1 MLISSS
7 GAPGER
13 RPAPGRGVVR
23 ATSCRTWTHRL
34 SVLSIALAGSML
46 AASGAYALSFVEA
59 REIAEQQSPRV
70 SAQRLQIDAVESA
83 QKAAGTLP
91 DPKLSIGLESF
102 PISGMDRWSLTRES
116 MTGQR
121 LALMQEVPNQA
132 KRAAK
137 VASAQA
143 RVERERA
150 ALVLQR
156 LQIRQELGLAWIAAQ
171 AVEQRD
177 QLLAE
182 LLAENR
188 RLQDSL
194 LARVAGGSAQ
204 AGDLLTAQQ
213 EALALSDRRD
223 DLQRDRSKARAML
236 RRWVGPRADESLQ
249 GGTGPLIHPVAQLR
263 AELSSHAELA
273 LYPTMQSMARAES
286 HEAQSEARGD
296 WSWEVAY
303 TRRDRRW
310 GDMVSFQLTF
320 DLPWQKERR
329 QTPMIQ
335 AKQRELERLEAEQE
349 PHRDCRARQ
358 RAGQHQPGGPGDDP
372 AQHEHPADA
381 DRTAWPAGAD
391 HRQSRSGVAAVP
403 ADVLPA
409 GSHSMSTTKKL
420 RLGPLPRTESVKL
433 TFACPVSLK
442 ADLDRYAALHAQV
455 YGEAVDTATL
465 IPYMLE
471 AFMEG
476 DRGFKRT
483 QTKNE
488 KATPA

>member
-1 MLISSS
+1 MF
-7 GAPGER
+7 
-13 RPAPGRGVVR
+13 
-23 ATSCRTWTHRL
+23 
-34 SVLSIALAGSML
+34 
-46 AASGAYALSFVEA
+46 AASRTYALSFAEA

-91 DPKLSIGLESF
+91 DPKLSVGLENL

-171 AVEQRD
+171 AVEQRE
-177 QLLAE
+177 QLLTE
-182 LLAENR
+182 LLAENQ

-194 LARVAGGSAQ
+194 PARVAGGSAQ
-204 AGDLLTAQQ
+204 AGDLLAAQQ

-286 HEAQSEARGD
+286 HEAQSESRGD
-296 WSWEVAY
+296 WSWEIAY
-303 TRRDRRW
+303 SRRDRRW
-310 GDMVSFQLTF
+310 GDMVSFQVTF
-320 DLPWQKERR
+320 DLPWQKDRR

-349 PHRDCRARQ
+349 DVARRHLQELDDSAAELQALDSQIERLKSTGLQLAQGRAELALSNY
-358 RAGQHQPGGPGDDP
+358 RAAKSDLSAVLGAR
-372 AQHEHPADA
+372 AQ
-381 DRTAWPAGAD
+381 
-391 HRQSRSGVAAVP
+391 
-403 ADVLPA
+403 VLE
-409 GSHSMSTTKKL
+409 TRL
-420 RLGPLPRTESVKL
+420 RLIDLQAQCDGVTTRLN
-433 TFACPVSLK
+433 SLI
-442 ADLDRYAALHAQV
+442 AD
-455 YGEAVDTATL
+455 
-465 IPYMLE
+465 
-471 AFMEG
+471 
-476 DRGFKRT
+476 
-483 QTKNE
+483 
-488 KATPA
+488 

>member
-1 MLISSS
+1 MLISFPGAS
-7 GAPGER
+7 GELR
-13 RPAPGRGVVR
+13 RTPSHGAMR
-23 ATSCRTWTHRL
+23 AISCGTWVHRL
-34 SVLSIALAGSML
+34 SVLSIALASSVF
-46 AASGAYALSFVEA
+46 ASSRAYALNFAEA

-91 DPKLSIGLESF
+91 DPKLSIGMENY
-102 PISGMDRWSLTRES
+102 PISGMDRWSLTREP

-132 KRAAK
+132 KREAK

-177 QLLAE
+177 RLLAE

-194 LARVAGGSAQ
+194 PARVAGGSAQ
-204 AGDLLTAQQ
+204 AGDLLAAQQ

-223 DLQRDRSKARAML
+223 DLQRDRAKARAML
-236 RRWVGPRADESLQ
+236 RRWVGSRADEALQ
-249 GGTGPLIHPVAQLR
+249 GDTDPLVRPVAQLR
-263 AELSSHAELA
+263 SDLSRHAELA
-273 LYPTMQSMARAES
+273 LYPAMQSMARAES
-286 HEAQSEARGD
+286 HEAQAESRGD

-303 TRRDRRW
+303 SRRDRRW
-310 GDMVSFQLTF
+310 GDMVSFQVTF

-349 PHRDCRARQ
+349 DVARRHLQELDDSAAELKALDSQIERLKSTGLQLAQGRAELALSNY
-358 RAGQHQPGGPGDDP
+358 RAAKGDLGAVLSAR
-372 AQHEHPADA
+372 AQ
-381 DRTAWPAGAD
+381 
-391 HRQSRSGVAAVP
+391 
-403 ADVLPA
+403 VLE
-409 GSHSMSTTKKL
+409 TRL
-420 RLGPLPRTESVKL
+420 RLIDLQSQRDSVTTRL
-433 TFACPVSLK
+433 NSLI
-442 ADLDRYAALHAQV
+442 AD
-455 YGEAVDTATL
+455 
-465 IPYMLE
+465 
-471 AFMEG
+471 
-476 DRGFKRT
+476 
-483 QTKNE
+483 
-488 KATPA
+488 

>member
-13 RPAPGRGVVR
+13 RPAPGHGVLR
-23 ATSCRTWTHRL
+23 AIPRRTWIHRL
-34 SVLSIALAGSML
+34 SILSIALAGSMF
-46 AASGAYALSFVEA
+46 AASRTYALSFAEA

-91 DPKLSIGLESF
+91 DPKLSVGLENL

-171 AVEQRD
+171 AVEQRE
-177 QLLAE
+177 QLLTE
-182 LLAENR
+182 LLAENQ

-194 LARVAGGSAQ
+194 PARVAGGSAQ
-204 AGDLLTAQQ
+204 AGDLLAAQQ

-286 HEAQSEARGD
+286 HEAQSESRGD
-296 WSWEVAY
+296 WSWEIAY
-303 TRRDRRW
+303 SRRDRRW
-310 GDMVSFQLTF
+310 GDMVSFQVTF
-320 DLPWQKERR
+320 DLPWQKDRR

-349 PHRDCRARQ
+349 DVARRHLQELDDSAAELQALDSQIERLKSTGLQLAQGRAELALSNY
-358 RAGQHQPGGPGDDP
+358 RAAKSDLSAVLGAR
-372 AQHEHPADA
+372 AQ
-381 DRTAWPAGAD
+381 
-391 HRQSRSGVAAVP
+391 
-403 ADVLPA
+403 VLE
-409 GSHSMSTTKKL
+409 TRL
-420 RLGPLPRTESVKL
+420 RLIDLQAQRDGVTTRLN
-433 TFACPVSLK
+433 SLI
-442 ADLDRYAALHAQV
+442 AD
-455 YGEAVDTATL
+455 
-465 IPYMLE
+465 
-471 AFMEG
+471 
-476 DRGFKRT
+476 
-483 QTKNE
+483 
-488 KATPA
+488 

>member
-13 RPAPGRGVVR
+13 RPAPGHGVLR
-23 ATSCRTWTHRL
+23 AIPRRTWIHRL
-34 SVLSIALAGSML
+34 SILSIALAGSMF
-46 AASGAYALSFVEA
+46 AASRTYALSFAEA

-91 DPKLSIGLESF
+91 DPKLSVGLENL

-171 AVEQRD
+171 AVEQRE
-177 QLLAE
+177 QLLTE
-182 LLAENR
+182 LLAENQ

-194 LARVAGGSAQ
+194 PARVAGGSAQ
-204 AGDLLTAQQ
+204 AGDLLAAQQ
-213 EALALSDRRD
+213 EALALSYRRD

-286 HEAQSEARGD
+286 HEAQSESRGD
-296 WSWEVAY
+296 WSWEIAY
-303 TRRDRRW
+303 SRRDRRW
-310 GDMVSFQLTF
+310 GDMVSFQVTF
-320 DLPWQKERR
+320 DLPWQKDRR

-349 PHRDCRARQ
+349 DVARRHLQELDDSAAELQALDSQIERLKSTGLQLAQGRAELALSNYRSAKGDLSAVLGA
-358 RAGQHQPGGPGDDP
+358 RAQ
-372 AQHEHPADA
+372 
-381 DRTAWPAGAD
+381 
-391 HRQSRSGVAAVP
+391 
-403 ADVLPA
+403 VLEA
-409 GSHSMSTTKKL
+409 RL
-420 RLGPLPRTESVKL
+420 RLIDLQAQRDGVTTRLN
-433 TFACPVSLK
+433 SLI
-442 ADLDRYAALHAQV
+442 AD
-455 YGEAVDTATL
+455 
-465 IPYMLE
+465 
-471 AFMEG
+471 
-476 DRGFKRT
+476 
-483 QTKNE
+483 
-488 KATPA
+488 

>member
-13 RPAPGRGVVR
+13 RPAPGRGVLR
-23 ATSCRTWTHRL
+23 AIPRRTWIHRL
-34 SVLSIALAGSML
+34 SILSIALAGSMF
-46 AASGAYALSFVEA
+46 AASRTYALSFAEA

-91 DPKLSIGLESF
+91 DPKLSVGLENL

-171 AVEQRD
+171 AVEQRE
-177 QLLAE
+177 QLLTE
-182 LLAENR
+182 LLAENQ

-194 LARVAGGSAQ
+194 PARVAGGSAQ

-286 HEAQSEARGD
+286 HEAQSESRGD
-296 WSWEVAY
+296 WSWEIAY
-303 TRRDRRW
+303 SRRDRRW
-310 GDMVSFQLTF
+310 GDMVSFQVTF
-320 DLPWQKERR
+320 DLPWQKDRR

-349 PHRDCRARQ
+349 DVARRHLQELDDSAAELQALDSQIERLKSTGLQLAQGRAELALGNY
-358 RAGQHQPGGPGDDP
+358 RAAKGDLGAVLGAR
-372 AQHEHPADA
+372 AQ
-381 DRTAWPAGAD
+381 
-391 HRQSRSGVAAVP
+391 
-403 ADVLPA
+403 VLE
-409 GSHSMSTTKKL
+409 TRL
-420 RLGPLPRTESVKL
+420 RLIDLQAQRDGVTTRLN
-433 TFACPVSLK
+433 SLI
-442 ADLDRYAALHAQV
+442 AD
-455 YGEAVDTATL
+455 
-465 IPYMLE
+465 
-471 AFMEG
+471 
-476 DRGFKRT
+476 
-483 QTKNE
+483 
-488 KATPA
+488 

>member
-1 MLISSS
+1 
-7 GAPGER
+7 
-13 RPAPGRGVVR
+13 
-23 ATSCRTWTHRL
+23 
-34 SVLSIALAGSML
+34 ML

-249 GGTGPLIHPVAQLR
+249 GGTGPLVHPVAQLR

-296 WSWEVAY
+296 WSWEIAY

-335 AKQRELERLEAEQE
+335 AKQRELERLEVEQE
-349 PHRDCRARQ
+349 DVARRHLQELDDSAAELQALDSQIERLKSTGLQLAQGRAELALGNY
-358 RAGQHQPGGPGDDP
+358 RAAKGDLGAVLGAR
-372 AQHEHPADA
+372 AQ
-381 DRTAWPAGAD
+381 
-391 HRQSRSGVAAVP
+391 
-403 ADVLPA
+403 VLE
-409 GSHSMSTTKKL
+409 TRL
-420 RLGPLPRTESVKL
+420 RLIDLQAQRDGVTTRLN
-433 TFACPVSLK
+433 SLI
-442 ADLDRYAALHAQV
+442 AD
-455 YGEAVDTATL
+455 
-465 IPYMLE
+465 
-471 AFMEG
+471 
-476 DRGFKRT
+476 
-483 QTKNE
+483 
-488 KATPA
+488 

>member
-13 RPAPGRGVVR
+13 RPAPGHGVLR
-23 ATSCRTWTHRL
+23 AIPRRTWIHRL
-34 SVLSIALAGSML
+34 SILSIALAGSMF
-46 AASGAYALSFVEA
+46 AASRTYALSFAEA

-91 DPKLSIGLESF
+91 DPKLSVGLENL

-171 AVEQRD
+171 AVEQRE
-177 QLLAE
+177 QLLTE
-182 LLAENR
+182 LLAENQ

-194 LARVAGGSAQ
+194 PARVAGGSAQ
-204 AGDLLTAQQ
+204 AGDLLAAQQ

-286 HEAQSEARGD
+286 HEAQSESRGD
-296 WSWEVAY
+296 WSWEIAY
-303 TRRDRRW
+303 SRRDRRW
-310 GDMVSFQLTF
+310 GDMVSFQVTF
-320 DLPWQKERR
+320 DLPWQKDRR

-349 PHRDCRARQ
+349 DVARRHLQELDDSAAELQALDSQIERLKSTGLQLAQGRAELALSNY
-358 RAGQHQPGGPGDDP
+358 RAAKGDLGAVLGAR
-372 AQHEHPADA
+372 AQ
-381 DRTAWPAGAD
+381 
-391 HRQSRSGVAAVP
+391 
-403 ADVLPA
+403 VLE
-409 GSHSMSTTKKL
+409 TRL
-420 RLGPLPRTESVKL
+420 RLIDLQAQRDGVTTRLN
-433 TFACPVSLK
+433 SLI
-442 ADLDRYAALHAQV
+442 AD
-455 YGEAVDTATL
+455 
-465 IPYMLE
+465 
-471 AFMEG
+471 
-476 DRGFKRT
+476 
-483 QTKNE
+483 
-488 KATPA
+488 

>member
-182 LLAENR
+182 LLAENQ

-249 GGTGPLIHPVAQLR
+249 GGTGSLLRPVAQLR
-263 AELSSHAELA
+263 TELSSHAELA
-273 LYPTMQSMARAES
+273 LYPAMQSMARAES
-286 HEAQSEARGD
+286 HEAQSESRGD

-349 PHRDCRARQ
+349 DVTRKHLQELDDSAAELQALDSQIERLQSTGLQLAQGRAELALSNYRSAKGDLSAVLGA
-358 RAGQHQPGGPGDDP
+358 RAQ
-372 AQHEHPADA
+372 
-381 DRTAWPAGAD
+381 
-391 HRQSRSGVAAVP
+391 
-403 ADVLPA
+403 VLEA
-409 GSHSMSTTKKL
+409 RL
-420 RLGPLPRTESVKL
+420 RLIDLQAQRDGVTTRLN
-433 TFACPVSLK
+433 SLI
-442 ADLDRYAALHAQV
+442 AD
-455 YGEAVDTATL
+455 
-465 IPYMLE
+465 
-471 AFMEG
+471 
-476 DRGFKRT
+476 
-483 QTKNE
+483 
-488 KATPA
+488 

>member
-13 RPAPGRGVVR
+13 RPAPSHGAMR
-23 ATSCRTWTHRL
+23 AISCGPRVHRL
-34 SVLSIALAGSML
+34 SILTIALMGGVFTS
-46 AASGAYALSFVEA
+46 SQAYALNFAEA

-91 DPKLSIGLESF
+91 DPKLSVGMENF
-102 PISGMDRWSLTRES
+102 PVSGMDRWSLTRES

-182 LLAENR
+182 LLAENQ

-194 LARVAGGSAQ
+194 P
-204 AGDLLTAQQ
+204 AQQ
-213 EALALSDRRD
+213 EALALSDRLD
-223 DLQRDRSKARAML
+223 DLPRDRAKARAML
-236 RRWVGPRADESLQ
+236 RRWVGPRADETLQ
-249 GGTGPLIHPVAQLR
+249 GDTGPLIRPVTQLR
-263 AELSSHAELA
+263 TDLSSHAELA
-273 LYPTMQSMARAES
+273 LYPAMQSMARAES
-286 HEAQSEARGD
+286 HEAQSESRGD

-310 GDMVSFQLTF
+310 GDMVSFQVTF

-335 AKQRELERLEAEQE
+335 AKQRELERLEVEQE
-349 PHRDCRARQ
+349 DVARKHLQ
-358 RAGQHQPGGPGDDP
+358 ELDDSAAELQALDSQIERLKSTGLQL
-372 AQHEHPADA
+372 AQG
-381 DRTAWPAGAD
+381 R
-391 HRQSRSGVAAVP
+391 
-403 ADVLPA
+403 
-409 GSHSMSTTKKL
+409 
-420 RLGPLPRTESVKL
+420 
-433 TFACPVSLK
+433 
-442 ADLDRYAALHAQV
+442 ADLALSNYRAAKGDLGAVLGARAQV
-455 YGEAVDTATL
+455 
-465 IPYMLE
+465 LE
-471 AFMEG
+471 ARMRLIDLQAQRDG
-476 DRGFKRT
+476 VTTRLNSLIAD
-483 QTKNE
+483 
-488 KATPA
+488 

>member
-13 RPAPGRGVVR
+13 RPAPGHGVLR
-23 ATSCRTWTHRL
+23 AIPRRTWIHRL
-34 SVLSIALAGSML
+34 SILSIALAGSMF
-46 AASGAYALSFVEA
+46 AASRTYALSFAEA

-91 DPKLSIGLESF
+91 DPKLSVGLENL

-171 AVEQRD
+171 AVEQRE
-177 QLLAE
+177 QLLTE
-182 LLAENR
+182 LLAENQ

-194 LARVAGGSAQ
+194 PERVAGGSAQ
-204 AGDLLTAQQ
+204 AGDLLAAQQ

-286 HEAQSEARGD
+286 HEAQSESRGD
-296 WSWEVAY
+296 WSWEIAY
-303 TRRDRRW
+303 SRRDRRW
-310 GDMVSFQLTF
+310 GDMVSFQVTF
-320 DLPWQKERR
+320 DLPWQKDRR

-349 PHRDCRARQ
+349 DVARRHLQELDDSAAELQALDSQIERLKSTGLQLAQGRAELALGNY
-358 RAGQHQPGGPGDDP
+358 RAAKGDLGAVLGAR
-372 AQHEHPADA
+372 AQ
-381 DRTAWPAGAD
+381 
-391 HRQSRSGVAAVP
+391 
-403 ADVLPA
+403 VLE
-409 GSHSMSTTKKL
+409 TRL
-420 RLGPLPRTESVKL
+420 RLIDLQAQRDGVTTRLN
-433 TFACPVSLK
+433 SLI
-442 ADLDRYAALHAQV
+442 AD
-455 YGEAVDTATL
+455 
-465 IPYMLE
+465 
-471 AFMEG
+471 
-476 DRGFKRT
+476 
-483 QTKNE
+483 
-488 KATPA
+488 

>member
-13 RPAPGRGVVR
+13 RPAPGHGVLR
-23 ATSCRTWTHRL
+23 AIPRRTWIHRL
-34 SVLSIALAGSML
+34 SILSIALAGSMF
-46 AASGAYALSFVEA
+46 AASRTYALSFAEA

-91 DPKLSIGLESF
+91 DPKLSVGLENL

-171 AVEQRD
+171 AVEQRE
-177 QLLAE
+177 QLLTE
-182 LLAENR
+182 LLAENQ

-194 LARVAGGSAQ
+194 PARVAGGSAQ
-204 AGDLLTAQQ
+204 AGDLLAAQQ

-273 LYPTMQSMARAES
+273 LYPAMQSMARAES
-286 HEAQSEARGD
+286 HEAQSESRGD
-296 WSWEVAY
+296 WSWEIAY
-303 TRRDRRW
+303 SRRDRRW
-310 GDMVSFQLTF
+310 GDMVSFQVTF
-320 DLPWQKERR
+320 DLPWQKDRR

-349 PHRDCRARQ
+349 DVARRHLQELDDSAAELQALDSQIERLKSTGLQLAQGRAELALSNY
-358 RAGQHQPGGPGDDP
+358 RAAKGDLSAVLGAR
-372 AQHEHPADA
+372 AQ
-381 DRTAWPAGAD
+381 
-391 HRQSRSGVAAVP
+391 
-403 ADVLPA
+403 VLEA
-409 GSHSMSTTKKL
+409 RL
-420 RLGPLPRTESVKL
+420 RLIDLQAQRDGVTTRLN
-433 TFACPVSLK
+433 SLI
-442 ADLDRYAALHAQV
+442 AD
-455 YGEAVDTATL
+455 
-465 IPYMLE
+465 
-471 AFMEG
+471 
-476 DRGFKRT
+476 
-483 QTKNE
+483 
-488 KATPA
+488 

>member
-194 LARVAGGSAQ
+194 
-204 AGDLLTAQQ
+204 
-213 EALALSDRRD
+213 
-223 DLQRDRSKARAML
+223 
-236 RRWVGPRADESLQ
+236 
-249 GGTGPLIHPVAQLR
+249 
-263 AELSSHAELA
+263 
-273 LYPTMQSMARAES
+273 
-286 HEAQSEARGD
+286 
-296 WSWEVAY
+296 
-303 TRRDRRW
+303 
-310 GDMVSFQLTF
+310 
-320 DLPWQKERR
+320 
-329 QTPMIQ
+329 
-335 AKQRELERLEAEQE
+335 
-349 PHRDCRARQ
+349 
-358 RAGQHQPGGPGDDP
+358 
-372 AQHEHPADA
+372 
-381 DRTAWPAGAD
+381 
-391 HRQSRSGVAAVP
+391 AAVCYEP
-403 ADVLPA
+403 
-409 GSHSMSTTKKL
+409 L
-420 RLGPLPRTESVKL
+420 R
-433 TFACPVSLK
+433 F
-442 ADLDRYAALHAQV
+442 
-455 YGEAVDTATL
+455 
-465 IPYMLE
+465 
-471 AFMEG
+471 
-476 DRGFKRT
+476 FK
-483 QTKNE
+483 E
-488 KATPA
+488 

>member
-1 MLISSS
+1 
-7 GAPGER
+7 
-13 RPAPGRGVVR
+13 
-23 ATSCRTWTHRL
+23 
-34 SVLSIALAGSML
+34 LSIALAGSML

-194 LARVAGGSAQ
+194 PARVAGGSAQ

-286 HEAQSEARGD
+286 HEAQSESRGD

-349 PHRDCRARQ
+349 DVTRKHLQELDDSAAELQALDSQIERLQSTGLQLAQGRAELALSNYRSAKGDLSAVLGA
-358 RAGQHQPGGPGDDP
+358 RAQ
-372 AQHEHPADA
+372 
-381 DRTAWPAGAD
+381 
-391 HRQSRSGVAAVP
+391 
-403 ADVLPA
+403 VLEA
-409 GSHSMSTTKKL
+409 RL
-420 RLGPLPRTESVKL
+420 RLIDLQAQRDGVTTRLN
-433 TFACPVSLK
+433 SLI
-442 ADLDRYAALHAQV
+442 AD
-455 YGEAVDTATL
+455 
-465 IPYMLE
+465 
-471 AFMEG
+471 
-476 DRGFKRT
+476 
-483 QTKNE
+483 
-488 KATPA
+488 

>member
-1 MLISSS
+1 MF
-7 GAPGER
+7 
-13 RPAPGRGVVR
+13 
-23 ATSCRTWTHRL
+23 
-34 SVLSIALAGSML
+34 
-46 AASGAYALSFVEA
+46 AASRTYALSFAEA

-91 DPKLSIGLESF
+91 DPKLSVGLENL

-182 LLAENR
+182 LLAENQ

-194 LARVAGGSAQ
+194 PARVAGGSAQ
-204 AGDLLTAQQ
+204 AGDLLAAQQ

-249 GGTGPLIHPVAQLR
+249 GGIGPLIHPVAQLR

-273 LYPTMQSMARAES
+273 LYPAMQSMARAES
-286 HEAQSEARGD
+286 HEAQSESRGD
-296 WSWEVAY
+296 WSWEIAY
-303 TRRDRRW
+303 SRRDRRW
-310 GDMVSFQLTF
+310 GDMVSFQVTF
-320 DLPWQKERR
+320 DLPWQKDRR

-349 PHRDCRARQ
+349 DVARRHLQELDDSAAELQALDSQIERLKSTGLQLAQGRAELALGNY
-358 RAGQHQPGGPGDDP
+358 RAAKGDLGAVLGAR
-372 AQHEHPADA
+372 AQ
-381 DRTAWPAGAD
+381 
-391 HRQSRSGVAAVP
+391 
-403 ADVLPA
+403 VLE
-409 GSHSMSTTKKL
+409 TRL
-420 RLGPLPRTESVKL
+420 RLIDLQAQRDGVTTRLN
-433 TFACPVSLK
+433 SLI
-442 ADLDRYAALHAQV
+442 AD
-455 YGEAVDTATL
+455 
-465 IPYMLE
+465 
-471 AFMEG
+471 
-476 DRGFKRT
+476 
-483 QTKNE
+483 
-488 KATPA
+488 

>member
-171 AVEQRD
+171 AVEQRE
-177 QLLAE
+177 QLLTE
-182 LLAENR
+182 LLAENQ

-194 LARVAGGSAQ
+194 PARVAGGSAQ
-204 AGDLLTAQQ
+204 AGDLLAAQQ

-286 HEAQSEARGD
+286 HEAQSESRGD
-296 WSWEVAY
+296 WSWEIAY
-303 TRRDRRW
+303 SRRDRRW
-310 GDMVSFQLTF
+310 GDMVSFQVTF
-320 DLPWQKERR
+320 DLPWQKDRR

-349 PHRDCRARQ
+349 DVSRRHLQELDDSSAELRALDSQIERLKSTGLQ
-358 RAGQHQPGGPGDDP
+358 LAQGRAELALSNYRAAKGDLSAVLGAR
-372 AQHEHPADA
+372 AQ
-381 DRTAWPAGAD
+381 
-391 HRQSRSGVAAVP
+391 
-403 ADVLPA
+403 VLEA
-409 GSHSMSTTKKL
+409 RL
-420 RLGPLPRTESVKL
+420 RLIDLQAQRDGVTTRLN
-433 TFACPVSLK
+433 SLI
-442 ADLDRYAALHAQV
+442 AD
-455 YGEAVDTATL
+455 
-465 IPYMLE
+465 
-471 AFMEG
+471 
-476 DRGFKRT
+476 
-483 QTKNE
+483 
-488 KATPA
+488 

>member
-13 RPAPGRGVVR
+13 RPAPGHGVLR
-23 ATSCRTWTHRL
+23 AIPRRTWIHRL
-34 SVLSIALAGSML
+34 SILSIALAGSMF
-46 AASGAYALSFVEA
+46 AASRTYALSFAEA

-91 DPKLSIGLESF
+91 DPKLSVGLENL

-171 AVEQRD
+171 AVEQRE
-177 QLLAE
+177 QLLTE
-182 LLAENR
+182 LLAENQ

-194 LARVAGGSAQ
+194 PARVAGGSAQ
-204 AGDLLTAQQ
+204 AGDLLAAQQ

-249 GGTGPLIHPVAQLR
+249 GGTGPLIQPVAQLR

-286 HEAQSEARGD
+286 HEAQSESRGD
-296 WSWEVAY
+296 WSWEIAY
-303 TRRDRRW
+303 SRRDRRW
-310 GDMVSFQLTF
+310 GDMVSFQVTF
-320 DLPWQKERR
+320 DLPWQKDRR

-349 PHRDCRARQ
+349 DVARRHLQELDDSAAELQALDSQIERLKSTGLQLAQGRAELALGNY
-358 RAGQHQPGGPGDDP
+358 RAAKGDLGAVLGAR
-372 AQHEHPADA
+372 AQ
-381 DRTAWPAGAD
+381 
-391 HRQSRSGVAAVP
+391 
-403 ADVLPA
+403 VLE
-409 GSHSMSTTKKL
+409 TRL
-420 RLGPLPRTESVKL
+420 RLIDLQAQRDGVTTRLN
-433 TFACPVSLK
+433 SLI
-442 ADLDRYAALHAQV
+442 AD
-455 YGEAVDTATL
+455 
-465 IPYMLE
+465 
-471 AFMEG
+471 
-476 DRGFKRT
+476 
-483 QTKNE
+483 
-488 KATPA
+488 

>member
-1 MLISSS
+1 MF
-7 GAPGER
+7 
-13 RPAPGRGVVR
+13 
-23 ATSCRTWTHRL
+23 
-34 SVLSIALAGSML
+34 
-46 AASGAYALSFVEA
+46 AASRTYALSFAEA

-91 DPKLSIGLESF
+91 DPKLSVGLENL

-171 AVEQRD
+171 AVEQRE
-177 QLLAE
+177 QLLTE
-182 LLAENR
+182 LLAENQ

-194 LARVAGGSAQ
+194 PARVAGGSAQ
-204 AGDLLTAQQ
+204 AGDLLAAQQ

-286 HEAQSEARGD
+286 HEAQSESRGD
-296 WSWEVAY
+296 WSWEIAY
-303 TRRDRRW
+303 SRRDRRW
-310 GDMVSFQLTF
+310 GDMVSFQVTF
-320 DLPWQKERR
+320 DLPWQKDRR

-349 PHRDCRARQ
+349 DVSRRHLQELDDSAAELQALDSQIERLKSTGLQLAQGRAELALSNYRSAKGDLSAVLGA
-358 RAGQHQPGGPGDDP
+358 RAQ
-372 AQHEHPADA
+372 
-381 DRTAWPAGAD
+381 
-391 HRQSRSGVAAVP
+391 
-403 ADVLPA
+403 VLEA
-409 GSHSMSTTKKL
+409 RL
-420 RLGPLPRTESVKL
+420 RLIDLQAQRDGVTTRLN
-433 TFACPVSLK
+433 SLI
-442 ADLDRYAALHAQV
+442 AD
-455 YGEAVDTATL
+455 
-465 IPYMLE
+465 
-471 AFMEG
+471 
-476 DRGFKRT
+476 
-483 QTKNE
+483 
-488 KATPA
+488 

>member
-1 MLISSS
+1 MLVSSS

-13 RPAPGRGVVR
+13 RPAPGHGVLR
-23 ATSCRTWTHRL
+23 AIPRRTWIHRL
-34 SVLSIALAGSML
+34 SILSIALAGSMF
-46 AASGAYALSFVEA
+46 AASRTYALSFAEA

-91 DPKLSIGLESF
+91 DPKLSVGLENL

-171 AVEQRD
+171 AVEQRE
-177 QLLAE
+177 QLLTE
-182 LLAENR
+182 LLAENQ

-194 LARVAGGSAQ
+194 PARVAGGSAQ
-204 AGDLLTAQQ
+204 AGDLLAAQQ

-286 HEAQSEARGD
+286 HEAQSESRGD
-296 WSWEVAY
+296 WSWEIAY
-303 TRRDRRW
+303 SRRDRRW
-310 GDMVSFQLTF
+310 GDMVSFQVTF
-320 DLPWQKERR
+320 DLPWQKDRR

-349 PHRDCRARQ
+349 DVARRHLQELDDSAAELQALDSQIERLKSTGLQLAQGRAELALGNY
-358 RAGQHQPGGPGDDP
+358 RAAKGDLGAVLGAR
-372 AQHEHPADA
+372 AQ
-381 DRTAWPAGAD
+381 
-391 HRQSRSGVAAVP
+391 
-403 ADVLPA
+403 VLE
-409 GSHSMSTTKKL
+409 TRL
-420 RLGPLPRTESVKL
+420 RLIDLQAQRDGVTTRLN
-433 TFACPVSLK
+433 SLI
-442 ADLDRYAALHAQV
+442 AD
-455 YGEAVDTATL
+455 
-465 IPYMLE
+465 
-471 AFMEG
+471 
-476 DRGFKRT
+476 
-483 QTKNE
+483 
-488 KATPA
+488 

>member
-1 MLISSS
+1 MLVSS
-7 GAPGER
+7 R
-13 RPAPGRGVVR
+13 
-23 ATSCRTWTHRL
+23 
-34 SVLSIALAGSML
+34 
-46 AASGAYALSFVEA
+46 AYALNFAEA

-70 SAQRLQIDAVESA
+70 SAQRLQIDAVEFA
-83 QKAAGTLP
+83 RKAAGTLP
-91 DPKLSIGLESF
+91 DPKLSIGLENF
-102 PISGMDRWSLTRES
+102 PISGMDRWSLTREP

-132 KRAAK
+132 KRDAK

-182 LLAENR
+182 LLAENQ

-194 LARVAGGSAQ
+194 PARVAGGSAQ
-204 AGDLLTAQQ
+204 AGDLLAAQQ

-273 LYPTMQSMARAES
+273 LYPAMQSMARAES
-286 HEAQSEARGD
+286 HEAQSESRGD
-296 WSWEVAY
+296 WSWEIAY
-303 TRRDRRW
+303 SRRDRRW
-310 GDMVSFQLTF
+310 GDMVSFQVTF
-320 DLPWQKERR
+320 DLPWQKDRR

-349 PHRDCRARQ
+349 DVARRHLQELDDSAAELQALDSQIERLKSTGLQLAQGRAELALGNY
-358 RAGQHQPGGPGDDP
+358 RAAKGDLGAVLGAR
-372 AQHEHPADA
+372 AQ
-381 DRTAWPAGAD
+381 
-391 HRQSRSGVAAVP
+391 
-403 ADVLPA
+403 VLE
-409 GSHSMSTTKKL
+409 TRL
-420 RLGPLPRTESVKL
+420 RLIDLQAQRDGVTTRLN
-433 TFACPVSLK
+433 SLI
-442 ADLDRYAALHAQV
+442 AD
-455 YGEAVDTATL
+455 
-465 IPYMLE
+465 
-471 AFMEG
+471 
-476 DRGFKRT
+476 
-483 QTKNE
+483 
-488 KATPA
+488 

>member
-1 MLISSS
+1 MF
-7 GAPGER
+7 
-13 RPAPGRGVVR
+13 
-23 ATSCRTWTHRL
+23 
-34 SVLSIALAGSML
+34 
-46 AASGAYALSFVEA
+46 AASRTYALSFAEA

-91 DPKLSIGLESF
+91 DPKLSVGLENL

-171 AVEQRD
+171 AVEQRE
-177 QLLAE
+177 QLLTE
-182 LLAENR
+182 LLAENQ

-194 LARVAGGSAQ
+194 PARVAGGSAQ
-204 AGDLLTAQQ
+204 AGDLLAAQQ

-286 HEAQSEARGD
+286 HEAQSESRGD
-296 WSWEVAY
+296 WSWEIAY
-303 TRRDRRW
+303 SRRDRRW
-310 GDMVSFQLTF
+310 GDMVSFQVTF
-320 DLPWQKERR
+320 DLPWQKDRR

-349 PHRDCRARQ
+349 DVARRHLQELDDSAAELQALDSQIERLKSTGLQLAQGRAELALGNY
-358 RAGQHQPGGPGDDP
+358 RAAKGDLGAVLGAR
-372 AQHEHPADA
+372 AQ
-381 DRTAWPAGAD
+381 
-391 HRQSRSGVAAVP
+391 
-403 ADVLPA
+403 VLE
-409 GSHSMSTTKKL
+409 TRL
-420 RLGPLPRTESVKL
+420 RLIDLQAQRDGVTTRLN
-433 TFACPVSLK
+433 SLI
-442 ADLDRYAALHAQV
+442 AD
-455 YGEAVDTATL
+455 
-465 IPYMLE
+465 
-471 AFMEG
+471 
-476 DRGFKRT
+476 
-483 QTKNE
+483 
-488 KATPA
+488 

>member
-13 RPAPGRGVVR
+13 RPAPGHGVLR
-23 ATSCRTWTHRL
+23 AIPRRTWIHRL
-34 SVLSIALAGSML
+34 SILSIALAGSML

-91 DPKLSIGLESF
+91 DPKLTVGLENL

-132 KRAAK
+132 KRDAK

-182 LLAENR
+182 LLAENQ

-194 LARVAGGSAQ
+194 PARVAGGSAQ
-204 AGDLLTAQQ
+204 AGDLLAAQQ

-286 HEAQSEARGD
+286 HEAQSESRGD
-296 WSWEVAY
+296 WSWEIAY
-303 TRRDRRW
+303 SRRDRRW
-310 GDMVSFQLTF
+310 GDMVSFQVTF
-320 DLPWQKERR
+320 DLPWQKDRR

-349 PHRDCRARQ
+349 DVARRHLQELDDSAAELQALDSQIERLKSTGLQLAQGRAELALSNY
-358 RAGQHQPGGPGDDP
+358 RAAKGDLSAVLGAR
-372 AQHEHPADA
+372 AQ
-381 DRTAWPAGAD
+381 
-391 HRQSRSGVAAVP
+391 
-403 ADVLPA
+403 VLE
-409 GSHSMSTTKKL
+409 TRL
-420 RLGPLPRTESVKL
+420 RLIDLQAQRDGVTTRLN
-433 TFACPVSLK
+433 SLI
-442 ADLDRYAALHAQV
+442 AD
-455 YGEAVDTATL
+455 
-465 IPYMLE
+465 
-471 AFMEG
+471 
-476 DRGFKRT
+476 
-483 QTKNE
+483 
-488 KATPA
+488 

>member
-194 LARVAGGSAQ
+194 PARVAGGSAQ

-286 HEAQSEARGD
+286 HEAQSESRGD
-296 WSWEVAY
+296 WSWEIAY
-303 TRRDRRW
+303 SRRDRRW
-310 GDMVSFQLTF
+310 GDMVSFQVTF
-320 DLPWQKERR
+320 DLPWQKDRR

-349 PHRDCRARQ
+349 DVARRHLQELDDSAAELQALDSQIERLKSTGLQLAQGRAELALGNY
-358 RAGQHQPGGPGDDP
+358 RAAKGDLGAVLGAR
-372 AQHEHPADA
+372 AQ
-381 DRTAWPAGAD
+381 
-391 HRQSRSGVAAVP
+391 
-403 ADVLPA
+403 VLE
-409 GSHSMSTTKKL
+409 TRL
-420 RLGPLPRTESVKL
+420 RLIDLQAQRDGVTTRLN
-433 TFACPVSLK
+433 SLI
-442 ADLDRYAALHAQV
+442 AD
-455 YGEAVDTATL
+455 
-465 IPYMLE
+465 
-471 AFMEG
+471 
-476 DRGFKRT
+476 
-483 QTKNE
+483 
-488 KATPA
+488 

>member
-13 RPAPGRGVVR
+13 RPAPGHGVLR
-23 ATSCRTWTHRL
+23 AIPRRTWIHRL
-34 SVLSIALAGSML
+34 SILSIALAGSMF
-46 AASGAYALSFVEA
+46 AASRTYALSFAEA

-91 DPKLSIGLESF
+91 DPKLSVGLENL

-171 AVEQRD
+171 AVEQRE
-177 QLLAE
+177 QLLTE
-182 LLAENR
+182 LLAENQ

-194 LARVAGGSAQ
+194 PARVAGGSAQ
-204 AGDLLTAQQ
+204 AGDLLAAQQ

-286 HEAQSEARGD
+286 HEAQSESRGD
-296 WSWEVAY
+296 WSWEIAY
-303 TRRDRRW
+303 SRRDRRW
-310 GDMVSFQLTF
+310 GDMVSFQVTF
-320 DLPWQKERR
+320 DLPWQKDRR

-349 PHRDCRARQ
+349 DVARRHLQELDDSAAELQALNSQIERLKSTGLQLAQGRAELALGNY
-358 RAGQHQPGGPGDDP
+358 RAAKGDLGAVLGAR
-372 AQHEHPADA
+372 AQ
-381 DRTAWPAGAD
+381 
-391 HRQSRSGVAAVP
+391 
-403 ADVLPA
+403 VLE
-409 GSHSMSTTKKL
+409 TRL
-420 RLGPLPRTESVKL
+420 RLIDLQAQRDGVTTRLN
-433 TFACPVSLK
+433 SLI
-442 ADLDRYAALHAQV
+442 AD
-455 YGEAVDTATL
+455 
-465 IPYMLE
+465 
-471 AFMEG
+471 
-476 DRGFKRT
+476 
-483 QTKNE
+483 
-488 KATPA
+488 

>member
-1 MLISSS
+1 MLISFPGAS
-7 GAPGER
+7 GELR
-13 RPAPGRGVVR
+13 RTPSHGAMR
-23 ATSCRTWTHRL
+23 AISCGTWVHRL
-34 SVLSIALAGSML
+34 SVLSIALASSVF
-46 AASGAYALSFVEA
+46 ASSRAYALNFAEA

-91 DPKLSIGLESF
+91 DPKLSIGMENY

-132 KRAAK
+132 KREAK

-177 QLLAE
+177 RLLAE

-194 LARVAGGSAQ
+194 PARVAGGSAQ
-204 AGDLLTAQQ
+204 AGDLLAAQQ

-223 DLQRDRSKARAML
+223 DLQRDRAKARAML
-236 RRWVGPRADESLQ
+236 RRWVGSRADEALQ
-249 GGTGPLIHPVAQLR
+249 GDTDPLVRPVAQLR
-263 AELSSHAELA
+263 SDLSRHAELA
-273 LYPTMQSMARAES
+273 LYPAMQSMARAES
-286 HEAQSEARGD
+286 HEAQAESRGD

-303 TRRDRRW
+303 SRRDRRW
-310 GDMVSFQLTF
+310 GDMVSFQVTF

-349 PHRDCRARQ
+349 DVARRHLQELDDSAAELKALDSQIERLKSTGLQLAQGRAELALSNY
-358 RAGQHQPGGPGDDP
+358 RAAKGDLGAVLSAR
-372 AQHEHPADA
+372 AQ
-381 DRTAWPAGAD
+381 
-391 HRQSRSGVAAVP
+391 
-403 ADVLPA
+403 VLE
-409 GSHSMSTTKKL
+409 TRL
-420 RLGPLPRTESVKL
+420 RLIDLQSQRDSVTTRL
-433 TFACPVSLK
+433 NSLI
-442 ADLDRYAALHAQV
+442 AD
-455 YGEAVDTATL
+455 
-465 IPYMLE
+465 
-471 AFMEG
+471 
-476 DRGFKRT
+476 
-483 QTKNE
+483 
-488 KATPA
+488 

>member
-13 RPAPGRGVVR
+13 RPAPGHGVLR
-23 ATSCRTWTHRL
+23 AIPRRTWIHRL
-34 SVLSIALAGSML
+34 SILSIALAGSMF
-46 AASGAYALSFVEA
+46 AASRTYALSFAEA

-91 DPKLSIGLESF
+91 DPKLSVGLENL

-171 AVEQRD
+171 AVEQRE
-177 QLLAE
+177 QLLTE
-182 LLAENR
+182 LLAENQ

-194 LARVAGGSAQ
+194 PARVAGGSAQ
-204 AGDLLTAQQ
+204 AGDLLAAQQ

-286 HEAQSEARGD
+286 HEAQSESRGD
-296 WSWEVAY
+296 WSWEIAY
-303 TRRDRRW
+303 SRRDRRW
-310 GDMVSFQLTF
+310 GDMVSFQVTF
-320 DLPWQKERR
+320 DLPWQKDQR

-349 PHRDCRARQ
+349 DVARRHLQELDDSAAELQALDSQIERLKSTGLQLAQGRAELALGNY
-358 RAGQHQPGGPGDDP
+358 RAAKGDLGAVLGAR
-372 AQHEHPADA
+372 AQ
-381 DRTAWPAGAD
+381 
-391 HRQSRSGVAAVP
+391 
-403 ADVLPA
+403 VLE
-409 GSHSMSTTKKL
+409 TRL
-420 RLGPLPRTESVKL
+420 RLIDLQAQRDGVTTRLN
-433 TFACPVSLK
+433 SLI
-442 ADLDRYAALHAQV
+442 AD
-455 YGEAVDTATL
+455 
-465 IPYMLE
+465 
-471 AFMEG
+471 
-476 DRGFKRT
+476 
-483 QTKNE
+483 
-488 KATPA
+488 

>member
-13 RPAPGRGVVR
+13 RPAPGHGVLR
-23 ATSCRTWTHRL
+23 AIPRRTWIHRL
-34 SVLSIALAGSML
+34 SILSIALAGSMF
-46 AASGAYALSFVEA
+46 AASRTYALSFAEA

-91 DPKLSIGLESF
+91 DPKLFVGLENL

-132 KRAAK
+132 KHAAK

-171 AVEQRD
+171 AVEQRE
-177 QLLAE
+177 QLLTE
-182 LLAENR
+182 LLAENQ

-194 LARVAGGSAQ
+194 PARVAGGSAQ
-204 AGDLLTAQQ
+204 AGDLLAAQQ

-286 HEAQSEARGD
+286 HEAQSESRGD
-296 WSWEVAY
+296 WSWEIAY
-303 TRRDRRW
+303 SRRDRRW
-310 GDMVSFQLTF
+310 GDMVSFQVTF
-320 DLPWQKERR
+320 DLPWQKDRR

-349 PHRDCRARQ
+349 DVARRHLQELDDSAAELQALDSQIERLKSTGLQLAQGRAELALGNY
-358 RAGQHQPGGPGDDP
+358 RAAKGDLGAVLGAR
-372 AQHEHPADA
+372 AQ
-381 DRTAWPAGAD
+381 
-391 HRQSRSGVAAVP
+391 
-403 ADVLPA
+403 VLE
-409 GSHSMSTTKKL
+409 TRL
-420 RLGPLPRTESVKL
+420 RLIDLQAQRDGVTTRLN
-433 TFACPVSLK
+433 SLI
-442 ADLDRYAALHAQV
+442 AD
-455 YGEAVDTATL
+455 
-465 IPYMLE
+465 
-471 AFMEG
+471 
-476 DRGFKRT
+476 
-483 QTKNE
+483 
-488 KATPA
+488 

>member
-182 LLAENR
+182 LLAENQ

-194 LARVAGGSAQ
+194 PARVAGGSAQ
-204 AGDLLTAQQ
+204 AGDLLAAQQ

-286 HEAQSEARGD
+286 HEAQSESRGD
-296 WSWEVAY
+296 WSWEIAY
-303 TRRDRRW
+303 SRRDRRW
-310 GDMVSFQLTF
+310 GDMVSFQVTF
-320 DLPWQKERR
+320 DLPWQKDRR

-349 PHRDCRARQ
+349 DVSRRHLQELDDSAAELQALNSQIERLKSTGLQLAQGRAELALSNY
-358 RAGQHQPGGPGDDP
+358 RAAKSDLSAVLGAR
-372 AQHEHPADA
+372 AQ
-381 DRTAWPAGAD
+381 
-391 HRQSRSGVAAVP
+391 
-403 ADVLPA
+403 VLE
-409 GSHSMSTTKKL
+409 TRL
-420 RLGPLPRTESVKL
+420 RLIDLQAQRDGVTMRLN
-433 TFACPVSLK
+433 SLI
-442 ADLDRYAALHAQV
+442 AD
-455 YGEAVDTATL
+455 
-465 IPYMLE
+465 
-471 AFMEG
+471 
-476 DRGFKRT
+476 
-483 QTKNE
+483 
-488 KATPA
+488 

>member
-13 RPAPGRGVVR
+13 RPAPGHGVLR
-23 ATSCRTWTHRL
+23 AIPRRTWIHRL
-34 SVLSIALAGSML
+34 SILSIALAGSMF
-46 AASGAYALSFVEA
+46 AASRTYALSFAEA

-91 DPKLSIGLESF
+91 DPKLSVGLENL

-171 AVEQRD
+171 AVEQRE
-177 QLLAE
+177 QLLTE
-182 LLAENR
+182 LLAENQ

-194 LARVAGGSAQ
+194 PARVAGGSAQ
-204 AGDLLTAQQ
+204 AGDLLAAQQ

-236 RRWVGPRADESLQ
+236 RRWVGPRADEALQ
-249 GGTGPLIHPVAQLR
+249 GDTGPLIHPVAQLR

-273 LYPTMQSMARAES
+273 LYPAMQSMARAES
-286 HEAQSEARGD
+286 HEAQSESRGD
-296 WSWEVAY
+296 WSWEIAY
-303 TRRDRRW
+303 SRRDRRW
-310 GDMVSFQLTF
+310 GDMVSFQVTF
-320 DLPWQKERR
+320 DLPWQKDRR

-349 PHRDCRARQ
+349 DVSRRHLQELDDSAAELQALNSQIERLKSTGLQLAQGRAELALSNY
-358 RAGQHQPGGPGDDP
+358 RAAKGDLSAVLGAR
-372 AQHEHPADA
+372 AQ
-381 DRTAWPAGAD
+381 
-391 HRQSRSGVAAVP
+391 
-403 ADVLPA
+403 VLE
-409 GSHSMSTTKKL
+409 TRL
-420 RLGPLPRTESVKL
+420 RLIDLQAQRDGVTTRLN
-433 TFACPVSLK
+433 SLI
-442 ADLDRYAALHAQV
+442 AD
-455 YGEAVDTATL
+455 
-465 IPYMLE
+465 
-471 AFMEG
+471 
-476 DRGFKRT
+476 
-483 QTKNE
+483 
-488 KATPA
+488 

>member
-13 RPAPGRGVVR
+13 RPAPGHGVLR
-23 ATSCRTWTHRL
+23 AIPRRTWIHRL
-34 SVLSIALAGSML
+34 SILSIALAGSMF
-46 AASGAYALSFVEA
+46 AASRTYALSFAEA

-91 DPKLSIGLESF
+91 DPKLSVGLENL

-182 LLAENR
+182 LLAENQ

-194 LARVAGGSAQ
+194 PARIAGGTAQ
-204 AGDLLTAQQ
+204 AADLLMARQ

-236 RRWVGPRADESLQ
+236 RRWVGARADEALQ
-249 GGTGPLIHPVAQLR
+249 GTPGPLSRPLDQLR
-263 AELSSHAELA
+263 SEVHRHAELA
-273 LYPTMQSMARAES
+273 QYPAMQAMALAETR
-286 HEAQSEARGD
+286 EAQAETKGD

-303 TRRDRRW
+303 SRRDRRW

-320 DLPWQKERR
+320 DLPWQQERR
-329 QTPMIQ
+329 QGPQIK
-335 AKQRELERLEAEQE
+335 AKQLELQRLEAEQE
-349 PHRDCRARQ
+349 DVTRRHLQELEEIGRA
-358 RAGQHQPGGPGDDP
+358 H
-372 AQHEHPADA
+372 
-381 DRTAWPAGAD
+381 
-391 HRQSRSGVAAVP
+391 V
-403 ADVLPA
+403 
-409 GSHSMSTTKKL
+409 
-420 RLGPLPRTESVKL
+420 
-433 TFACPVSLK
+433 
-442 ADLDRYAALHAQV
+442 
-455 YGEAVDTATL
+455 
-465 IPYMLE
+465 
-471 AFMEG
+471 
-476 DRGFKRT
+476 
-483 QTKNE
+483 
-488 KATPA
+488 